1 MPRIR
6 QSPQKQIGERVANN
20 IRAYGAA
27 RGCRYDYEIAKKIN
41 LPASTFSDKMA
52 NPRRLKLEDM
62 VTIAEAFKIPIQNLF
77 IELKGCDD
85 E

>member
-6 QSPQKQIGERVANN
+6 QPPQKQIGERVVNN

-27 RGCRYDYEIAKKIN
+27 RGCRYDYEIAKKANI
-41 LPASTFSDKMA
+41 PMSTFSDKMA

-62 VTIAEAFKIPIQNLF
+62 VMIAEAFKIPIQNLF
-77 IELKGCDD
+77 IEMKGRD
-85 E
+85 EE